1 MEGGNHLDYIAL
13 ATQLL
18 DSMQAL
24 HKFKPQ
30 KRLNPALLCEALGGE
45 TPRIA
50 RTRLLRRDGSEWE

>member
-1 MEGGNHLDYIAL
+1 MDYIAL